1 MFSNKETRQQLKQT
15 RKQLADHQH
24 LIRALQNH
32 NATISFHP
40 DGRIIKANQLFLDIM
55 GYSEDALLNQHHRI
69 FCSQR
74 QTQSPDYLQFW
85 EQLAAG
91 QAQSGTFE
99 RVRANGEII
108 WLEANYFPVKDDQER
123 VIRIFKIATDI
134 TEQHHKAQ
142 QQQAILDAL
151 DASQAVIEFEPD
163 GTILHANAN
172 FLNTVGYT
180 LEEIQ
185 GQHHRIF
192 CTEAF
197 YQDNPDFWQQLARG
211 QFKTGLFERRN
222 AQGEPLWL
230 EASYNPIKDKD
241 GKVTRVVKFASDI
254 TTRVQQSQAIAE
266 AAEVASATSEETA
279 QIATEGMSS
288 LEQATQTSADISEQ
302 VSHATDLIENLN
314 TQSSD
319 IEDIVATI
327 RAIAEQ
333 TNLLA
338 LNAAIEAAR
347 AGEQGRGF
355 AVVADEVRQLAA
367 RTSSSTS
374 EIETVVSK
382 NRQMLQGVTDIILQ
396 ARNTAEEGRS
406 KIEQVAGIMTEIQ
419 RGAENVSRTSSSLIR
434 NDARP
439 L

>member
-1 MFSNKETRQQLKQT
+1 MFLNKKNLKKLDQT
-15 RKQLADHQH
+15 RKQLADRQH
-24 LIRALQNH
+24 LIRALQDH

-40 DGRIIKANQLFLDIM
+40 DGRIIRANSLFLETM
-55 GYSEDALLNQHHRI
+55 GYSEGDLKDQHHRI
-69 FCSQR
+69 FCTQR
-74 QTQSPDYLQFW
+74 QAQSPEYLQFW

-91 QAQSGTFE
+91 QAQSGIFE
-99 RVRANGEII
+99 RVRADGETL
-108 WLEANYFPVKDDQER
+108 WLEANYFPVKDDQGR

-134 TEQHHKAQ
+134 TEQHHKTQ
-142 QQQAILDAL
+142 RQQAILDAL

-180 LEEIQ
+180 LEAIQ

-197 YQDNPDFWQQLARG
+197 YQDNPDFWQQLAQG

-222 AQGEPLWL
+222 ARGEPLWL
-230 EASYNPIKDKD
+230 EASYNPIKDKN
-241 GKVTRVVKFASDI
+241 GQVTRIVKFASDI
-254 TTRVQQSQAIAE
+254 TARIQQSQATAE
-266 AAEVASATSEETA
+266 AAEIASATSEETA
-279 QIATEGMSS
+279 QIAIEGMNS
-288 LEQATQTSADISEQ
+288 LEQAIQTSSDISDQ

-319 IEDIVATI
+319 IEHIVATI

-374 EIETVVSK
+374 EIEDVVSK

-419 RGAENVSRTSSSLIR
+419 RGAENVSRTSSRLIK
-434 NDARP
+434 NDTSTI
-439 L
+439 